1 MTENSE
7 SDKDSYFSIGQL
19 ARHLDMSQRT
29 IRYYEEIGLLSE
41 VKRVEGGRRVY
52 TRDDLQRLRFIKRLK
67 LMGLSLAEMEELNAI
82 FSIHQSSEKM
92 LNRLNELLE
101 THLKKID
108 YRIEDL
114 KVLRNEIQDYKER
127 IEKRLGNRKE

>member
-1 MTENSE
+1 MTADIQPG
-7 SDKDSYFSIGQL
+7 SDTGYSIGQL
-19 ARHLDMSQRT
+19 ARTLDMSQRT

-52 TRDDLQRLRFIKRLK
+52 TRDDLQRLRLIKRLK

-92 LNRLNELLE
+92 LVRLNELLE
-101 THLKKID
+101 NHLKKID

-127 IEKRLGNRKE
+127 IEKRLGKK